1 MPFSVA
7 LRQPR
12 IDPTGLL
19 LSWGCSAVLVLKLMM
34 DREVIMAEVQNR
46 NRSDEAWIKHLEF
59 IQNAI
64 TRMANNSF
72 WLKGWS
78 VTLVAATFALN
89 ITTPSSLLILI
100 ALVPVLAFWYLDAY
114 FLHQERL
121 FRRLYDNVC
130 ANPDRVDMSMDTRAF
145 KNSVQTVWQIAK
157 SDSIRAFHGSI
168 TVLVLLAAGLRLVI
182 GLIP

>member
-1 MPFSVA
+1 MTEV
-7 LRQPR
+7 R
-12 IDPTGLL
+12 
-19 LSWGCSAVLVLKLMM
+19 
-34 DREVIMAEVQNR
+34 DRNK
-46 NRSDEAWIKHLEF
+46 SDEAWLKHLEF

-130 ANPDRVDMSMDTRAF
+130 ANPDRADMSMNIAEF
-145 KNSVQTVWQIAK
+145 KNRVQGVWEIAR
-157 SDSIRAFHGSI
+157 SDSIRAFHGAI
-168 TVLVLLAAGLRLVI
+168 TVLVLLAAGLRLVV
-182 GLIP
+182 GLIA